1 MSAAAVTRAQLDQLA
16 GRLMLEYREAGEPP
30 YKLLTDSM
38 GVSKSTV
45 SRLLNG
51 TGRTLPRW
59 WKVEALLTACEV
71 QAATIEEIKRVWIAI
86 RNVQKPIFLDTEAI
100 WSD

>member
-1 MSAAAVTRAQLDQLA
+1 
-16 GRLMLEYREAGEPP
+16 LMLEYREAGEPP
-30 YKLLTDSM
+30 YGRLTRSM

-59 WKVEALLTACEV
+59 WQVEALLTACKV
-71 QAATIEEIKRVWIAI
+71 QDATIEEIKRMWIAI
-86 RNVQKPIFLDTEAI
+86 RNVQKPIFFDTEVI
-100 WSD
+100 SSD